1 MYAFRGR
8 LMTHLPVGCFERL
21 SLVSEY
27 FTKKDR
33 GPLTGLGIFGN
44 LSAAWTGSNRH
55 LPDFISSVYI
65 VQVVSFFIYFSSLQ
79 IWWTGLCNVCP
90 QTVANNA
97 SISLP
102 ASLKDRAFFSVYLTD
117 RAQLA
122 QLLAALLMDWDR

>member
-1 MYAFRGR
+1 
-8 LMTHLPVGCFERL
+8 MTHLPVGCFERL

-65 VQVVSFFIYFSSLQ
+65 VQVVSFSFIFL
-79 IWWTGLCNVCP
+79 LCRYGGQVSAMYAP
-90 QTVANNA
+90 
-97 SISLP
+97 
-102 ASLKDRAFFSVYLTD
+102 KR
-117 RAQLA
+117 
-122 QLLAALLMDWDR
+122 